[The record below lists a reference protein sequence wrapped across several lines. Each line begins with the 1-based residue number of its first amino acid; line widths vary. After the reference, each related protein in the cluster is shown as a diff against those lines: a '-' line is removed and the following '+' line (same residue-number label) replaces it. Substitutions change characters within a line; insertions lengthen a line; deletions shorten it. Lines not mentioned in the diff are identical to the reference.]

1 MSTERVPLMKI
12 SGFFHANFTPPFYRK
27 SGLQTPPTTDS
38 QETATTPLWSILSVL
53 LMCVVML
60 QKPVH
65 AQLMSPE
72 EALGFQVGSDYQVAG
87 WQTVSD
93 YMRHVAANSDR
104 ILLEELGKTT
114 EGNDFLMLLISA
126 PENLENL
133 SHYQQIQR
141 RLALPNISTK
151 EDSTSELDALA
162 EEGKSVVLINC
173 NLHST
178 EIASSQMS
186 MELAHQFAIT
196 ENPQIKEILEDVII
210 LLIPSAN
217 PDGLNIVVDWYNRT
231 VGTPYEGSEIPWLY
245 HKYTGHDNNR
255 DWFML
260 TQIETQ
266 ILTRVLY
273 EEWFP
278 EVVYDVHEMS
288 YRGPRFVIPPYFEPV
303 NPNIPPLLQRTLSLI
318 GAQLAFDLTSDGFTG
333 VLSSAVYDT
342 WWHGGFRTV
351 PYRHNMVGILT
362 EAARVEIAT
371 PIFQPHHTLKGYRRG
386 LDKYTLRTNFP
397 EPWPGG
403 WWRLRDIVEYEKA
416 AALSIL
422 SFAAEHRVT
431 LKTNFYK
438 MGLNAI
444 AKGKDEPPRAFLI
457 PTQQRDIYTTL
468 KMLDILRR
476 GGVEIHQANATFIAD
491 GVEYPA
497 ETYVVS
503 MSQPFRAH
511 AKDLLEVQRYPER
524 RLSPE
529 SPPERPYDI
538 AGWTLPLQMGVRTI
552 AVVQP
557 FEADLRKLSTLSQE
571 EGTLTGASEPTGY
584 LFENR
589 TNTEA
594 IALNRL
600 FKARLADNSPKY
612 TLHSAQRDVELG
624 GKTFPPGTILI
635 RTAEPPLQ
643 QREEIQ
649 ALASEFGI
657 HIHADA
663 SIDED
668 TISRKFSRV
677 NAPRLGLYK
686 PWTANMDEGW
696 TRWVLDTH
704 EFDYNNLTNA
714 EMRAGDLATRY
725 DAIILPDLGASGILN
740 GHSTGKLP
748 LEYVGGIGTEGL
760 ANLRT
765 FVEDGGTLICLN
777 RASELPLKYFGVGEK
792 GIVNVVEKENQ
803 PKGDAFFCPGS
814 LLRVRID
821 TKHPIGH
828 GLNPEMA
835 IFFKSGPVFEA
846 GRGGG
851 NVVATYPEFNPLMSG
866 WLEGEKRIRQKAAL
880 LEVVLGDGSVI
891 LFGFKPQHRG
901 QSYGSFKLLFNTI
914 FYSTQD

>member
-1 MSTERVPLMKI
+1 M
-12 SGFFHANFTPPFYRK
+12 A
-27 SGLQTPPTTDS
+27 
-38 QETATTPLWSILSVL
+38 
-53 LMCVVML
+53 
-60 QKPVH
+60 
-65 AQLMSPE
+65 PE
-72 EALGFQVGSDYQVAG
+72 EVLGFQVGSDYQVAG
-87 WQTVSD
+87 WKTVSD

-104 ILLEELGKTT
+104 VLVEELGKTT
-114 EGNDFLMLLISA
+114 EDNDLLMLLISA
-126 PENLENL
+126 PENLKNL
-133 SHYQQIQR
+133 ARYQQIQR
-141 RLALPNISTK
+141 ELAIPTK
-151 EDSTSELDALA
+151 GRDELDALA
-162 EEGKSVVLINC
+162 QEGKAVVLINC

-186 MELAHQFAIT
+186 MEFAYQFAT
-196 ENPQIKEILEDVII
+196 AETPQIKEILENVII

-231 VGTPYEGSEIPWLY
+231 VGTPHEGSEIPWLY

-266 ILTRVLY
+266 LLTRVLY

-386 LDKYTLRTNFP
+386 LDQYALRTNFP

-403 WWRLRDIVEYEKA
+403 WWRLRNIVDYEKA
-416 AALSIL
+416 AAHSIL
-422 SFAAEHRVT
+422 GFVAENRVM

-438 MGLNAI
+438 MGLDAI
-444 AKGKDEPPRAFLI
+444 AKGQDEPPRAFLI
-457 PTQQRDIYTTL
+457 PAQQRDIHTTL
-468 KMLDILRR
+468 RMLDILKR
-476 GGVEIHQANATFIAD
+476 GGVQIHQANTPFTAD

-497 ETYVVS
+497 NTYVIL

-524 RLSPE
+524 RPSPE

-552 AVVQP
+552 TVVHP
-557 FEADLRKLSTLSQE
+557 FEADLRQLPMLPAVQGSLN
-571 EGTLTGASEPTGY
+571 GAPEPTSY

-589 TNTEA
+589 TNVEA
-594 IALNRL
+594 ILLNHL
-600 FKARLADNSPKY
+600 FNVGLTDNSPQY
-612 TLHSAQRDVELG
+612 NLYRAQRDVELA
-624 GKTFPPGTILI
+624 GKTLPRGTILI
-635 RTAEPPLQ
+635 KTVEPPLQ
-643 QREEIQ
+643 QVREIA

-657 HIHADA
+657 HIHTDA
-663 SIDED
+663 SLDAD
-668 TISRKFSRV
+668 TIRRTFTSV
-677 NAPRLGLYK
+677 QAPRLGLYK

-696 TRWVLDTH
+696 TRWVLDTYG
-704 EFDYNNLTNA
+704 FRYNSLTNA
-714 EMRAGDLATRY
+714 EIRAGDLAARY

-740 GHSTGKLP
+740 GHAAGKLP
-748 LEYVGGIGTEGL
+748 PEYTGGIGTEGL
-760 ANLRT
+760 ANLRR
-765 FVEDGGTLICLN
+765 FVADGGTLICLN
-777 RASELPLKYFGVGEK
+777 RATELPLKYFGLGEK
-792 GIVNVVEKENQ
+792 GIVNVVEKNNQ
-803 PKGDAFFCPGS
+803 PNEDAFFCPGS

-821 TKHPIGH
+821 TRHPIGY
-828 GLNPEMA
+828 GLDSEIA
-835 IFFKSGPVFEA
+835 IFFKSGPVFD
-846 GRGGG
+846 GVRGDSKA
-851 NVVATYPEFNPLMSG
+851 VATYPEFDPLMSG
-866 WLEGEKRIRQKAAL
+866 WLEGEKRIRQKVAL
-880 LEVVLGDGSVI
+880 LETPLGNGRVI

-901 QSYGSFKLLFNTI
+901 QSHGTFKLLFNAI
-914 FYSTQD
+914 YYSAISEDRFQ

>member
-1 MSTERVPLMKI
+1 MK
-12 SGFFHANFTPPFYRK
+12 FFNSLHRRLHQRK
-27 SGLQTPPTTDS
+27 SGVYGIKM
-38 QETATTPLWSILSVL
+38 ATLWGTLGVLIMSAVL
-53 LMCVVML
+53 LQL
-60 QKPVH
+60 PTY
-65 AQLMSPE
+65 AQLMPPE
-72 EALGFQVGSDYQVAG
+72 EVLGFQVGSDYQVAG
-87 WQTVSD
+87 WKTVSE
-93 YMRHVAANSDR
+93 YMHHVGENSDR
-104 ILLEELGKTT
+104 VLVETLGKTT
-114 EGNDFLMLLISA
+114 EGNDLLMVLISA

-133 SHYQQIQR
+133 ERYQQIQR
-141 RLALPNISTK
+141 EIALPTK
-151 EDSTSELDALA
+151 PNAELDALVQ
-162 EEGKSVVLINC
+162 EGKAVVLINC

-186 MELAHQFAIT
+186 MELAHQFAT
-196 ENPQIKEILEDVII
+196 AETPQIREILENVII

-231 VGTPYEGSEIPWLY
+231 VGTPHEGSEIPWLY

-260 TQIETQ
+260 TQIETRL
-266 ILTRVLY
+266 LTRVLY

-386 LDKYTLRTNFP
+386 LDKYALRTNFP

-403 WWRLRDIVEYEKA
+403 WWRLRDIVDYEKA
-416 AALSIL
+416 ATFSIL
-422 SFAAEHRVT
+422 DFVAEHRVT

-438 MGLNAI
+438 MGLDAI
-444 AKGKDEPPRAFLI
+444 TKGQDEPPRAFLI
-457 PTQQRDIYTTL
+457 PTEQRDIHTTL
-468 KMLDILRR
+468 KMLDILKR
-476 GGVEIHQANATFIAD
+476 GGVQIHQANAPFTAD

-497 ETYVVS
+497 DTYVVL

-524 RLSPE
+524 RPSPE

-538 AGWTLPLQMGVRTI
+538 AGWTLPLQMGVRSI
-552 AVVQP
+552 AVVHP
-557 FEADLRKLSTLSQE
+557 FEADLRQLPMLPAA
-571 EGTLTGASEPTGY
+571 EGTLDGTPEPTSY

-594 IALNRL
+594 LFLNHL
-600 FKARLADNSPKY
+600 FNARFGDNTPKY
-612 TLHSAQRDVELG
+612 KLYWARRDVELTS
-624 GKTFPPGTILI
+624 KMLPPGAILI
-635 RTAEPPLQ
+635 KTVEPPLQ
-643 QREEIQ
+643 QIAELS
-649 ALASEFGI
+649 ALASEYGI

-668 TISRKFSRV
+668 ELRATFSRV
-677 NAPRLGLYK
+677 DAPRLGLYK

-704 EFDYNNLTNA
+704 GFDYNSLTNS
-714 EMRAGDLATRY
+714 EIRAGDLQARY
-725 DAIILPDLGASGILN
+725 DAIILPDFGASGILN
-740 GHSTGKLP
+740 GHAAGKLP
-748 LEYVGGIGTEGL
+748 LEYTGGIGTEGL
-760 ANLRT
+760 ANLRR
-765 FVEDGGTLICLN
+765 FVEEGGTLICLN
-777 RASELPLKYFGVGEK
+777 RATELPLKYFGLGEK
-792 GIVNVVEKENQ
+792 GIVNVVEKNNQ
-803 PKGDAFFCPGS
+803 PNEDAFFCPGS

-821 TKHPIGH
+821 TRHPIGH
-828 GLNPEMA
+828 GLDSEMA
-835 IFFKSGPVFEA
+835 IMFKSGPVFAAE
-846 GRGGG
+846 RGGAE
-851 NVVATYPEFNPLMSG
+851 VIAKYPEFNPLMSG

-880 LEVVLGDGSVI
+880 LEGPLGNGRVV
-891 LFGFKPQHRG
+891 LFGFKPQHRA
-901 QSYGSFKLLFNTI
+901 QSYGTFKLLFNAI
-914 FYSTQD
+914 YYSAVSENR

>member
-1 MSTERVPLMKI
+1 MI
-12 SGFFHANFTPPFYRK
+12 FFRSLCVNSVSLFRQRKADFQVIRTPK
-27 SGLQTPPTTDS
+27 LCGILGVLIVCTALLQGPTS
-38 QETATTPLWSILSVL
+38 
-53 LMCVVML
+53 
-60 QKPVH
+60 
-65 AQLMSPE
+65 AQLMAPE
-72 EALGFQVGSDYQVAG
+72 EMLGFQVGSDYQVAG
-87 WQTVSD
+87 WKTVSD

-104 ILLEELGKTT
+104 VFVEALGKTT
-114 EGNDFLMLLISA
+114 EDNDLLMLLISA

-133 SHYQQIQR
+133 ARYQQIQSE
-141 RLALPNISTK
+141 LALPTK
-151 EDSTSELDALA
+151 RSEELDSLVQ
-162 EEGKSVVLINC
+162 EGKAVVLINC

-186 MELAHQFAIT
+186 MELAHQFAT
-196 ENPQIKEILEDVII
+196 AETPQIKEILENVII

-231 VGTPYEGSEIPWLY
+231 VGTPHEGSEIPWLY

-266 ILTRVLY
+266 LLTRVLY

-386 LDKYTLRTNFP
+386 LDQYALRTNFP

-403 WWRLRDIVEYEKA
+403 WWRLRNIVDYEKA

-422 SFAAEHRVT
+422 DFVAKHRVT

-438 MGLNAI
+438 MGLDAI
-444 AKGKDEPPRAFLI
+444 AKGKNEPPRAFLI
-457 PTQQRDIYTTL
+457 PTEQRDIHTTL
-468 KMLDILRR
+468 KMLHILKR
-476 GGVEIHQANATFIAD
+476 GGVQVHQANAPFTAD

-497 ETYVVS
+497 NTYVVL

-524 RLSPE
+524 RPSPE

-557 FEADLRKLSTLSQE
+557 FEADLRQLPMLPAVQSSLD
-571 EGTLTGASEPTGY
+571 GATEPTSY

-589 TNTEA
+589 TNVEA
-594 IALNRL
+594 ILLNRL
-600 FKARLADNSPKY
+600 FNAGLTDNSPQY
-612 TLHSAQRDVELG
+612 NLYWARRDVELA
-624 GKTFPPGTILI
+624 GKTLPRGTILI
-635 RTAEPPLQ
+635 KTMEPPLQ
-643 QREEIQ
+643 QLREIA
-649 ALASEFGI
+649 ALASEYGI
-657 HIHADA
+657 HIHTDA
-663 SIDED
+663 SLDED
-668 TISRKFSRV
+668 TISRTFTRLQ
-677 NAPRLGLYK
+677 APRLGLYK

-704 EFDYNNLTNA
+704 GFHYNSLTNA
-714 EMRAGDLATRY
+714 EIRAGDLATRY

-740 GHSTGKLP
+740 GHAAGKLP
-748 LEYVGGIGTEGL
+748 PEYTGGIGTEGL

-777 RASELPLKYFGVGEK
+777 RATELPLKYFGLGEN
-792 GIVNVVEKENQ
+792 GIVNVVEKNDQPNQ
-803 PKGDAFFCPGS
+803 DAFFCPGS

-821 TKHPIGH
+821 TRHPIGH
-828 GLNPEMA
+828 GLDPEMA
-835 IFFKSGPVFEA
+835 IFFKSGPVFDGE
-846 GRGGG
+846 RGG
-851 NVVATYPEFNPLMSG
+851 VKVIATYPEFNPLMSG

-880 LEVVLGDGSVI
+880 LEAQLGDGRVI

-901 QSYGSFKLLFNTI
+901 QSYGTFKLLFNAI
-914 FYSTQD
+914 YYSAEDR

>member
-1 MSTERVPLMKI
+1 MIFFRALCINCPSSPRQRKADFQVIRTTKPWGILGVLIICTALLHGST
-12 SGFFHANFTPPFYRK
+12 A
-27 SGLQTPPTTDS
+27 
-38 QETATTPLWSILSVL
+38 
-53 LMCVVML
+53 
-60 QKPVH
+60 
-65 AQLMSPE
+65 AQLMAPE
-72 EALGFQVGSDYQVAG
+72 AVLGFQVGSDYQVAG
-87 WQTVSD
+87 WKTVSD

-104 ILLEELGKTT
+104 ILVEELGKTT
-114 EGNDFLMLLISA
+114 EDNDLLMLLISA

-133 SHYQQIQR
+133 ARYQQIQR
-141 RLALPNISTK
+141 ELAIPTK
-151 EDSTSELDALA
+151 RRDELDALA
-162 EEGKSVVLINC
+162 QEGKAVVLINC

-186 MELAHQFAIT
+186 MEFAYQFAT
-196 ENPQIKEILEDVII
+196 AETPKIKEILENVII

-231 VGTPYEGSEIPWLY
+231 VGTPHEGSEIPWLY

-266 ILTRVLY
+266 LLTRVLY

-371 PIFQPHHTLKGYRRG
+371 PIFQPRHTLKGYRRG
-386 LDKYTLRTNFP
+386 LDQYALRTNFP

-403 WWRLRDIVEYEKA
+403 WWRLRNIVDYEKA
-416 AALSIL
+416 AAHSIL
-422 SFAAEHRVT
+422 GFVAENRVM

-438 MGLNAI
+438 MGLDAI
-444 AKGKDEPPRAFLI
+444 AKGQDEPPRAFLI
-457 PTQQRDIYTTL
+457 PAQQRDIHTTL
-468 KMLDILRR
+468 KMLDILKR
-476 GGVEIHQANATFIAD
+476 GGVQIHQANTPFTAD

-497 ETYVVS
+497 NTYVVL

-524 RLSPE
+524 RPSPE

-552 AVVQP
+552 AVVHP
-557 FEADLRKLSTLSQE
+557 FEADLRQLPMLPAVQGSL
-571 EGTLTGASEPTGY
+571 EGAPEPTSY

-589 TNTEA
+589 TNVEA
-594 IALNRL
+594 ILLNRL
-600 FKARLADNSPKY
+600 FNAGLTDNSPQY
-612 TLHSAQRDVELG
+612 NLYWARRDVELA
-624 GKTFPPGTILI
+624 GKTLPRGTILI
-635 RTAEPPLQ
+635 KTVEPPLQ
-643 QREEIQ
+643 QVREIA

-657 HIHADA
+657 HIHTDA
-663 SIDED
+663 SLHAD
-668 TISRKFSRV
+668 TIRRTFTSV
-677 NAPRLGLYK
+677 QAPRLGLYK

-704 EFDYNNLTNA
+704 DFNYNSLTNA
-714 EMRAGDLATRY
+714 EIRAGDLATRY

-740 GHSTGKLP
+740 GHAAGKLP
-748 LEYVGGIGTEGL
+748 PEYTDGIGTEGL
-760 ANLRT
+760 ANLRR
-765 FVEDGGTLICLN
+765 FVADGGTLICLN
-777 RASELPLKYFGVGEK
+777 RATELPLKYFGLDEK
-792 GIVNVVEKENQ
+792 GIVNVVEKNNQ
-803 PKGDAFFCPGS
+803 PNQDAFFCPGS

-821 TKHPIGH
+821 TRHPIGY
-828 GLNPEMA
+828 GLDSEMA
-835 IFFKSGPVFEA
+835 IFFKSGPVFD
-846 GRGGG
+846 GVRGDSKA
-851 NVVATYPEFNPLMSG
+851 VATYPEFDPLMSG
-866 WLEGEKRIRQKAAL
+866 WLEGEKRIRQKVAL
-880 LEVVLGDGSVI
+880 LETPLGNGRVI

-901 QSYGSFKLLFNTI
+901 QSHGTFKLLFNAI
-914 FYSTQD
+914 YYSAISEDRFQ

>member
-1 MSTERVPLMKI
+1 MI
-12 SGFFHANFTPPFYRK
+12 FFRSLCINCPSPPHQRK
-27 SGLQTPPTTDS
+27 TDFQIIRTTK
-38 QETATTPLWSILSVL
+38 PWGILSALIVCTAL
-53 LMCVVML
+53 L
-60 QKPVH
+60 H
-65 AQLMSPE
+65 GSTSAQLMAPE
-72 EALGFQVGSDYQVAG
+72 EVLGFQVGSDYQVAG
-87 WQTVSD
+87 WKTVSD

-104 ILLEELGKTT
+104 VWVEELGKTT
-114 EGNDFLMLLISA
+114 EDNDLLMLLIST

-133 SHYQQIQR
+133 ARYQQIQR
-141 RLALPNISTK
+141 ELAIPTK
-151 EDSTSELDALA
+151 RRDELDALA
-162 EEGKSVVLINC
+162 REGKAVVLINC

-186 MELAHQFAIT
+186 MELAHQFAT
-196 ENPQIKEILEDVII
+196 AETPQIKEILENVII

-217 PDGLNIVVDWYNRT
+217 PDGLDIVVDWYNRT
-231 VGTPYEGSEIPWLY
+231 VGTPHEGSEIPWLY

-260 TQIETQ
+260 TQVETQ
-266 ILTRVLY
+266 LLTRVLY

-386 LDKYTLRTNFP
+386 LDQYALRTNFP

-403 WWRLRDIVEYEKA
+403 WWRLRNIVDYEKA

-422 SFAAEHRVT
+422 DFVAEHRVT

-438 MGLNAI
+438 MGLDAI
-444 AKGKDEPPRAFLI
+444 AKGKNEPPRAFLI
-457 PTQQRDIYTTL
+457 PTEQRDIHTTL
-468 KMLDILRR
+468 KMLDILKR
-476 GGVEIHQANATFIAD
+476 GGVQIHQANASFIAD
-491 GVEYPA
+491 GVEYPSD
-497 ETYVVS
+497 TYVVL

-524 RLSPE
+524 RPSPE

-552 AVVQP
+552 AVVHP
-557 FEADLRKLSTLSQE
+557 FEADLRQLPMLPVIQ
-571 EGTLTGASEPTGY
+571 GTLDGAPEPTSY

-589 TNTEA
+589 TNVEA
-594 IALNRL
+594 ILLNRL
-600 FKARLADNSPKY
+600 LNAGLTANGPQY
-612 TLHSAQRDVELG
+612 NLYWAQRDVELA
-624 GKTFPPGTILI
+624 GKTLPRGTILI
-635 RTAEPPLQ
+635 KTMEPPLQ
-643 QREEIQ
+643 QVREIT

-657 HIHADA
+657 HIHTDA
-663 SIDED
+663 SLGAD
-668 TISRKFSRV
+668 TISRIFTSV
-677 NAPRLGLYK
+677 QAPRLGLYK

-696 TRWVLDTH
+696 TRWVLDAH
-704 EFDYNNLTNA
+704 GFNYNSLTNA
-714 EMRAGDLATRY
+714 EIRAGDLATRY

-740 GHSTGKLP
+740 GHTAGKLP
-748 LEYVGGIGTEGL
+748 PEYTGGIGTEGL
-760 ANLRT
+760 ANLRS

-777 RASELPLKYFGVGEK
+777 RATELPLKYFGLGEK
-792 GIVNVVEKENQ
+792 GIVNVVEKNNQ
-803 PKGDAFFCPGS
+803 PNEDAFFCPGS

-821 TKHPIGH
+821 TRHPIGY
-828 GLNPEMA
+828 GLDSEMA
-835 IFFKSGPVFEA
+835 IFFKSGPVFD
-846 GRGGG
+846 GVRGDSKA
-851 NVVATYPEFNPLMSG
+851 VATYPEFNPLMSG
-866 WLEGEKRIRQKAAL
+866 WLEGEKRIRQKVAL
-880 LEVVLGDGSVI
+880 LETLLGNGRVI

-901 QSYGSFKLLFNTI
+901 QSYGTFKLLFNAI
-914 FYSTQD
+914 YYSALSEDM

>member
-1 MSTERVPLMKI
+1 MI
-12 SGFFHANFTPPFYRK
+12 FFRALCLNCPSPVHYRK
-27 SGLQTPPTTDS
+27 ADFQVIRTTKPWGILGALIICTILLQGPTS
-38 QETATTPLWSILSVL
+38 
-53 LMCVVML
+53 
-60 QKPVH
+60 
-65 AQLMSPE
+65 AQLMAPE
-72 EALGFQVGSDYQVAG
+72 EVLGFQVGSDYQVAG
-87 WQTVSD
+87 WKTVSD
-93 YMRHVAANSDR
+93 YIRHVAVHSDR
-104 ILLEELGKTT
+104 VLVEELGKTT
-114 EGNDFLMLLISA
+114 EDNDLLMLLISA
-126 PENLENL
+126 PENLEHL
-133 SHYQQIQR
+133 ARYQQIQR
-141 RLALPNISTK
+141 ELAIPSK
-151 EDSTSELDALA
+151 RSGELKALA
-162 EEGKSVVLINC
+162 QEGKAVVLINC

-186 MELAHQFAIT
+186 MEFAHQFAT
-196 ENPQIKEILEDVII
+196 DDTPKIKKILENVII

-231 VGTPYEGSEIPWLY
+231 VGTSHEGSEIPWLY

-266 ILTRVLY
+266 LLTRVLY

-318 GAQLAFDLTSDGFTG
+318 GAQLAFDLTSAGFTG

-386 LDKYTLRTNFP
+386 LDQYALRTNFP

-403 WWRLRDIVEYEKA
+403 WWRLRDIVDYEKA

-422 SFAAEHRVT
+422 DFVAEHRVT

-444 AKGKDEPPRAFLI
+444 AKGKNEPPRAFLI
-457 PTQQRDIYTTL
+457 PTEQRDIHTTL
-468 KMLDILRR
+468 KMLDILKR
-476 GGVEIHQANATFIAD
+476 GGVQIHQANAPFIAD

-497 ETYVVS
+497 DTYVVL

-524 RLSPE
+524 RPSPE

-552 AVVQP
+552 TVVHP
-557 FEADLRKLSTLSQE
+557 FEADLRRLPVLPQV
-571 EGTLTGASEPTGY
+571 EGVLESVPEPTSS

-589 TNTEA
+589 TNREA
-594 IALNRL
+594 LFLNHL
-600 FKARLADNSPKY
+600 FNARFGDNSPKY
-612 TLHSAQRDVELG
+612 KLYWAQRNVELA
-624 GKTFPPGTILI
+624 GKTLPPGAILI
-635 RTAEPPLQ
+635 KTVEPPLHQ
-643 QREEIQ
+643 IAELN
-649 ALASEFGI
+649 ALASEYGI

-663 SIDED
+663 AIDEGAL
-668 TISRKFSRV
+668 SRRFSSV
-677 NAPRLGLYK
+677 DAPRLGLYK

-704 EFDYNNLTNA
+704 GFNYNSLTNA
-714 EMRAGDLATRY
+714 EIRAGDLATRY

-740 GHSTGKLP
+740 GHATGKLP
-748 LEYVGGIGTEGL
+748 PEYVGGIGTEGL
-760 ANLRT
+760 ANLRA
-765 FVEDGGTLICLN
+765 FVENGGTLICLN
-777 RASELPLKYFGVGEK
+777 RATELPLKYFGLAEK
-792 GIVNVVEKENQ
+792 GIVNVVEKNNQ
-803 PKGDAFFCPGS
+803 PNQDAFFCPGS

-821 TKHPIGH
+821 TKHPIGY
-828 GLNPEMA
+828 GLDSEMA
-835 IFFKSGPVFEA
+835 IFFKSGPVFD
-846 GRGGG
+846 GVRGDSKA
-851 NVVATYPEFNPLMSG
+851 VATYPEFNPLMSG
-866 WLEGEKRIRQKAAL
+866 WLEGEKRIRQKVAL
-880 LEVVLGDGSVI
+880 LETMLGDGRVI

-901 QSYGSFKLLFNTI
+901 QSHGTFKLLFNAI
-914 FYSTQD
+914 YYSAISEDR

>member
-1 MSTERVPLMKI
+1 MKI
-12 SGFFHANFTPPFYRK
+12 SGFFHANFTSPLHRK
-27 SGLQTPPTTDS
+27 SGLQIPSTIDS
-38 QETATTPLWSILSVL
+38 QKTDTIPAWRIRSVL
-53 LMCVVML
+53 LIIMCVVSL
-60 QKPVH
+60 QAPVQ
-65 AQLMSPE
+65 AQLIPPE
-72 EALGFQVGSDYQVAG
+72 EMLGFRVGSDYQVAG

-104 ILLEELGKTT
+104 VLLEELGKTT
-114 EGNDFLMLLISA
+114 EDNDFLMLVISA

-133 SHYQQIQR
+133 AHYQQIQR
-141 RLALPNISTK
+141 RLALPNPPIN
-151 EDSTSELDALA
+151 EDNTAELDALA
-162 EEGKSVVLINC
+162 AEGKTVVLINC

-186 MELAHQFAIT
+186 MELAHEFAILET
-196 ENPQIKEILEDVII
+196 SQIKEILENVII

-266 ILTRVLY
+266 ILTEVLY
-273 EEWFP
+273 EKWFP

-318 GAQLAFDLTSDGFTG
+318 GAQLAFDLTSEGFTG

-422 SFAAEHRVT
+422 SFAAEHRGT

-444 AKGKDEPPRAFLI
+444 AKGTDEPPRAFLI
-457 PTQQRDIYTTL
+457 PKQQRDLHTTL

-476 GGVEIHQANATFIAD
+476 GGVEIHQANAPFIAD
-491 GVEYPA
+491 GVEYPGD
-497 ETYVVS
+497 TYIVS

-524 RLSPE
+524 RPSPE

-552 AVVQP
+552 AVVHP
-557 FEADLRKLSTLSQE
+557 FEADLRKLTAPPE
-571 EGTLTGASEPTGY
+571 VEGTLEGAAEPTGY

-594 IALNRL
+594 IVLNRL
-600 FKARLADNSPKY
+600 FQARFPDNSPRY
-612 TLHSAQRDVELG
+612 TLYSAQRDVELAG
-624 GKTFPPGTILI
+624 TSKISGFPRGTILI
-635 RTAEPPLQ
+635 RTAEPPSQ
-643 QREEIQ
+643 QRAEIQ

-663 SIDED
+663 SIDAEVS
-668 TISRKFSRV
+668 SREFSRL

-704 EFDYNNLTNA
+704 EFDYSTLTNA
-714 EMRAGDLATRY
+714 EIRAGDLATRY
-725 DAIILPDLGASGILN
+725 DAIILPDFGASGILK
-740 GHSTGKLP
+740 GHATGKLP
-748 LEYVGGIGTEGL
+748 PEYVGGIGTEGL
-760 ANLRT
+760 ANLRA
-765 FVEDGGTLICLN
+765 FVENGGTLICLN
-777 RASELPLKYFGVGEK
+777 RASELPLKYFGLSEK
-792 GIVNVVEKENQ
+792 GIVNVVQKENQ
-803 PKGDAFFCPGS
+803 PKEGAFFCPGS

-821 TKHPIGH
+821 TKHPIGY
-828 GLNPEMA
+828 GLDPEMA
-835 IFFKSGPVFEA
+835 IFFKFGPVFEA
-846 GRGGG
+846 GRGGAK
-851 NVVATYPEFNPLMSG
+851 VIATYPEFNPLMSG

-880 LEVVLGDGSVI
+880 LEVPLGDGRVI

-901 QSYGSFKLLFNTI
+901 QSQGTFKLLFNAI
-914 FYSTQD
+914 FYSAQY

>member
-1 MSTERVPLMKI
+1 MADRFLLEKKSIMKKHLQEI
-12 SGFFHANFTPPFYRK
+12 ENIKRWFTVIMLLICAALIQRTAYAELTPP
-27 SGLQTPPTTDS
+27 
-38 QETATTPLWSILSVL
+38 
-53 LMCVVML
+53 
-60 QKPVH
+60 
-65 AQLMSPE
+65 E
-72 EALGFQVGSDYQVAG
+72 EVLGFQVGADYKVAG

-93 YMRHVAANSDR
+93 YMRHVAENSDR

-114 EGNDFLMLLISA
+114 EGNDFLMMLISA
-126 PENLENL
+126 PENLEDL
-133 SHYQQIQR
+133 ARHQR
-141 RLALPNISTK
+141 TQKQLAMPSALTTENGMA
-151 EDSTSELDALA
+151 ELDALA
-162 EEGKSVVLINC
+162 QEGKAVVLINC

-186 MELAHQFAIT
+186 MEFVYEFAT
-196 ENPQIKEILEDVII
+196 AETAQIREILENVII

-245 HKYTGHDNNR
+245 QKYTGHDNNR

-266 ILTRVLY
+266 LLTRVLY
-273 EEWFP
+273 EAWFP

-318 GAQLAFDLTSDGFTG
+318 GAQLAFDLTSAGFTG

-351 PYRHNMVGILT
+351 PYRHNMIGILT

-386 LDKYTLRTNFP
+386 LDAYALRTNFP

-403 WWRLRDIVEYEKA
+403 WWRLRNIIEYEKA

-422 SFAAEHRVT
+422 SFVSEHRVM

-438 MGLNAI
+438 MGLSAI
-444 AKGKDEPPRAFLI
+444 EKGEAEPPRAFLI
-457 PTQQRDIYTTL
+457 PRQQRDLHTTL
-468 KMLDILRR
+468 KMLDILQR
-476 GGVEIHQANATFIAD
+476 GGVEIHQANAPFTAD

-497 ETYVVS
+497 ETYVVL

-524 RLSPE
+524 RPSPE

-538 AGWTLPLQMGVRTI
+538 AGWTLPLQMGVRTVT
-552 AVVQP
+552 VVHP
-557 FEADLRKLSTLSQE
+557 FDADLSQVPV
-571 EGTLTGASEPTGY
+571 LTQAQGSLERVSEPKGY

-589 TNTEA
+589 TNAEA
-594 IALNRL
+594 IVLNHL
-600 FKARLADNSPKY
+600 FNAKLADNSPKY
-612 TLHSAQRDVELG
+612 TLHRAHRDINSG
-624 GKTFPPGTILI
+624 GKTFSPGSILI
-635 RTAEPPLQ
+635 RTTVPPLQ
-643 QREEIQ
+643 AIEEMA

-657 HIHADA
+657 RIYADA
-663 SIDED
+663 SIDQQTLD
-668 TISRKFSRV
+668 RTFSKV
-677 NAPRLGLYK
+677 VAPRLGLYK

-704 EFDYNNLTNA
+704 GFTYNSLTNA
-714 EMRAGDLATRY
+714 EIQAGNLVERY

-740 GHSTGKLP
+740 GHAAGKLP
-748 LEYVGGIGTEGL
+748 AEYIGGIGTEGL
-760 ANLRT
+760 ANLRA

-777 RASELPLKYFGVGEK
+777 RATELPLKYFGLGEK
-792 GIVNVVEKENQ
+792 GIVNVVEKDNL
-803 PKGDAFFCPGS
+803 PKDGVFFCPGS

-821 TKHPIGH
+821 PKHPIGY
-828 GLNPEMA
+828 GLDRDMA
-835 IFFKSGPVFEA
+835 IFFKSGPVFD
-846 GRGGG
+846 GVRGD
-851 NVVATYPEFNPLMSG
+851 VKAVATYPEFNPLMSG
-866 WLEGEKRIRQKAAL
+866 WLEGEKRIRQKTAL
-880 LEVVLGDGSVI
+880 LETPLGEGRVI

-901 QSYGSFKLLFNTI
+901 QSHGTFKLLFNAI
-914 FYSTQD
+914 YYSSQQSAVSSR

>member
-1 MSTERVPLMKI
+1 MIFLRALCVNGLSPSHQRKADCQVI
-12 SGFFHANFTPPFYRK
+12 RTPK
-27 SGLQTPPTTDS
+27 
-38 QETATTPLWSILSVL
+38 LWGILGALIIWAVL
-53 LMCVVML
+53 L
-60 QKPVH
+60 QAPTS
-65 AQLMSPE
+65 AQLMTPE
-72 EALGFQVGSDYQVAG
+72 EVLGFQVGSDYQVAG
-87 WQTVSD
+87 WKPVSD

-104 ILLEELGKTT
+104 VLVEELGKTT
-114 EGNDFLMLLISA
+114 EDNDLLMLLISA

-133 SHYQQIQR
+133 AHYQQIQKE
-141 RLALPNISTK
+141 LALPTK
-151 EDSTSELDALA
+151 GSEELDAFA
-162 EEGKSVVLINC
+162 QEGKAVVLINC

-186 MELAHQFAIT
+186 MELAHQFAT
-196 ENPQIKEILEDVII
+196 DETPEIKKILENVII

-231 VGTPYEGSEIPWLY
+231 VGTPHEGSEIPWLY

-266 ILTRVLY
+266 LLTRVLY

-371 PIFQPHHTLKGYRRG
+371 PIFQPYHTLKGYRRG
-386 LDKYTLRTNFP
+386 LDQYALRTNFP

-403 WWRLRDIVEYEKA
+403 WWRLRNIVDYEKA

-422 SFAAEHRVT
+422 DFVVEHRVT

-438 MGLNAI
+438 MGLDAI
-444 AKGKDEPPRAFLI
+444 AKGQNEPPRAFLI
-457 PTQQRDIYTTL
+457 PTDQRDIHTTL
-468 KMLDILRR
+468 KMLDILKR
-476 GGVEIHQANATFIAD
+476 GGVQIHQANAPFIAD
-491 GVEYPA
+491 GVEYPTD
-497 ETYVVS
+497 TYVVL

-524 RLSPE
+524 RPSPE

-552 AVVQP
+552 AVVHP
-557 FEADLRKLSTLSQE
+557 FEANLTQLPTLTAMQ
-571 EGTLTGASEPTGY
+571 GTLDGAPEPTSY

-589 TNTEA
+589 TNVEA
-594 IALNRL
+594 ILLNHL
-600 FKARLADNSPKY
+600 FNARLADNSPKY
-612 TLHSAQRDVELG
+612 KLHWARRDVELA
-624 GKTFPPGTILI
+624 GKTLPRGTILI
-635 RTAEPPLQ
+635 KTMEPPLQ
-643 QREEIQ
+643 QVREIA
-649 ALASEFGI
+649 ALASEYGI
-657 HIHADA
+657 HIHTDA
-663 SIDED
+663 SLDED
-668 TISRKFSRV
+668 TISRTFTSV
-677 NAPRLGLYK
+677 QAPRLGLYK

-704 EFDYNNLTNA
+704 GFNYNSLTNA
-714 EMRAGDLATRY
+714 EIRAGDLATRY

-740 GHSTGKLP
+740 GHTAGKLP
-748 LEYVGGIGTEGL
+748 PEYTGGIGTEGL

-777 RASELPLKYFGVGEK
+777 RATELPLKYFGLGEN
-792 GIVNVVEKENQ
+792 GIVNVVEKNDQRNQ
-803 PKGDAFFCPGS
+803 DAFFCPGS

-821 TKHPIGH
+821 TRHPIGH
-828 GLNPEMA
+828 GLDPEMA
-835 IFFKSGPVFEA
+835 IFFKSGPVFDGE
-846 GRGGG
+846 RGG
-851 NVVATYPEFNPLMSG
+851 VKVIATYPEFNPLMSG

-880 LEVVLGDGSVI
+880 LEAQLGDGRVI

-901 QSYGSFKLLFNTI
+901 QSYGTFKLLFNAI
-914 FYSTQD
+914 YYSAGDM

>member
-1 MSTERVPLMKI
+1 MP
-12 SGFFHANFTPPFYRK
+12 
-27 SGLQTPPTTDS
+27 
-38 QETATTPLWSILSVL
+38 
-53 LMCVVML
+53 
-60 QKPVH
+60 
-65 AQLMSPE
+65 PE
-72 EALGFQVGSDYQVAG
+72 EALGFQVGADYKVAG

-93 YMRHVAANSDR
+93 YMRHVAENSDR

-114 EGNDFLMLLISA
+114 EGNDFLILLISA
-126 PENLENL
+126 PENLANL
-133 SHYQQIQR
+133 GRYQEIQKQ
-141 RLALPNISTK
+141 LALPSAPTTGANTA
-151 EDSTSELDALA
+151 ELDALA
-162 EEGKSVVLINC
+162 QEGKAVVLINC

-186 MELAHQFAIT
+186 MEFAYEFATVKTPEI
-196 ENPQIKEILEDVII
+196 QEILENVII
-210 LLIPSAN
+210 LLVPSAN

-231 VGTPYEGSEIPWLY
+231 VSTPYEGSEIPWLY
-245 HKYTGHDNNR
+245 QKYTGHDNNR

-260 TQIETQ
+260 TQVETQ
-266 ILTRVLY
+266 LLTRVLY

-318 GAQLAFDLTSDGFTG
+318 GSQLAFDLTSEGFTG

-386 LDKYTLRTNFP
+386 LDAYALRTNFP

-403 WWRLRDIVEYEKA
+403 WWRLRNIVEYEKA

-422 SFAAEHRVT
+422 TFAAEHRVM

-438 MGLNAI
+438 MGLSAI
-444 AKGKDEPPRAFLI
+444 AKGENEPPRAFLI
-457 PTQQRDIYTTL
+457 PTQQRDIHTTH
-468 KMLDILRR
+468 KMLDILQG
-476 GGVEIHQANATFIAD
+476 GGVQIHQANDPFTAD

-497 ETYVVS
+497 ETYVVM

-524 RLSPE
+524 RPSPE

-552 AVVQP
+552 AVVHP
-557 FEADLRKLSTLSQE
+557 FEADLSLVPM
-571 EGTLTGASEPTGY
+571 LTKGQGSLERVSEPTGY

-589 TNTEA
+589 TNAEA
-594 IALNRL
+594 IILNRL
-600 FKARLADNSPKY
+600 FNAKLADNSPKY
-612 TLHSAQRDVELG
+612 TLYQTDREIERGD
-624 GKTFPPGTILI
+624 KTFPRGTVLI
-635 RTAEPPLQ
+635 RTALPPLQ
-643 QREEIQ
+643 EMEEME

-657 HIHADA
+657 RIYADT
-663 SIDED
+663 STDEEIL
-668 TISRKFSRV
+668 TRRV
-677 NAPRLGLYK
+677 SKVTAPRLGLYK

-704 EFDYNNLTNA
+704 EFTYNSLTNA
-714 EMRAGDLATRY
+714 EIQAGNLVERY
-725 DAIILPDLGASGILN
+725 DAIILPDFGASGILN
-740 GHSTGKLP
+740 GHAAGKLP
-748 LEYVGGIGTEGL
+748 PEYVGGIGTEGL
-760 ANLRT
+760 ANLRA

-777 RASELPLKYFGVGEK
+777 RSTELPLEYFGLGEK
-792 GIVNVVEKENQ
+792 GIVNVVKRENQ
-803 PKGDAFFCPGS
+803 PKENAFFCPGS
-814 LLRVRID
+814 LLRVRVD
-821 TKHPIGH
+821 TKHPIGY
-828 GLNPEMA
+828 GLDRDMA
-835 IFFKSGPVFEA
+835 IFFKSGPVFD
-846 GRGGG
+846 GVRGDV
-851 NVVATYPEFNPLMSG
+851 NAIATYPEFNPLMSG
-866 WLEGEKRIRQKAAL
+866 WLEGEKRIRQKTAL
-880 LEVVLGDGSVI
+880 LETPLGKGHVI

-901 QSYGSFKLLFNTI
+901 QSHGTFKLLFNAI
-914 FYSTQD
+914 YYSSQQSAFSGQ

>member
-1 MSTERVPLMKI
+1 MIFFRSVCVHSVSLSRQRQADFQAIRTIKPWGIFGALIICTALLHGSTSAELM
-12 SGFFHANFTPPFYRK
+12 A
-27 SGLQTPPTTDS
+27 
-38 QETATTPLWSILSVL
+38 
-53 LMCVVML
+53 
-60 QKPVH
+60 
-65 AQLMSPE
+65 PE
-72 EALGFQVGSDYQVAG
+72 EVLGFQVGSDYQVAG
-87 WQTVSD
+87 WKTVSD
-93 YMRHVAANSDR
+93 YMRHVAANSER
-104 ILLEELGKTT
+104 VLVEELGKTT
-114 EGNDFLMLLISA
+114 EDNDLLMLLISA

-133 SHYQQIQR
+133 ARYQQIQR
-141 RLALPNISTK
+141 ALAIPSK
-151 EDSTSELDALA
+151 RSAELDALVQA
-162 EEGKSVVLINC
+162 GKAVVLINC

-186 MELAHQFAIT
+186 MELAHQFATT
-196 ENPQIKEILEDVII
+196 ETPQIKEILENVII

-217 PDGLNIVVDWYNRT
+217 PDGLDIVVDWYNRT
-231 VGTPYEGSEIPWLY
+231 VGTPHEGSEIPWLY

-266 ILTRVLY
+266 LLTRVLY

-386 LDKYTLRTNFP
+386 LDQYALRTNFP

-403 WWRLRDIVEYEKA
+403 WWRLRDIVDYEKA

-422 SFAAEHRVT
+422 SFVAEHRVT

-438 MGLNAI
+438 MGLDAI
-444 AKGKDEPPRAFLI
+444 AKGQDAPPRAFLI
-457 PTQQRDIYTTL
+457 PTQQRDLHTTL
-468 KMLDILRR
+468 KMLDILKR
-476 GGVEIHQANATFIAD
+476 GGVQIHQANAPFIAD
-491 GVEYPA
+491 GVEYPSD
-497 ETYVVS
+497 TYVVL

-524 RLSPE
+524 RPSPE

-552 AVVQP
+552 AVVHP
-557 FEADLRKLSTLSQE
+557 FEADLRRLRVLPQV
-571 EGTLTGASEPTGY
+571 EGVLESVPEPTGY

-589 TNTEA
+589 TNREA
-594 IALNRL
+594 LFLNYL
-600 FKARLADNSPKY
+600 FNARFGDNSPKY
-612 TLHSAQRDVELG
+612 RLYWAQRNVELA
-624 GKTFPPGTILI
+624 GKTLPPGAILI
-635 RTAEPPLQ
+635 KTVEPPLHQ
-643 QREEIQ
+643 I
-649 ALASEFGI
+649 AALNTLASEYGI

-663 SIDED
+663 TIDEGSLSRRFSSID
-668 TISRKFSRV
+668 
-677 NAPRLGLYK
+677 APRLGLYK

-696 TRWVLDTH
+696 TRWVLDTYGFH
-704 EFDYNNLTNA
+704 YTSLMNA
-714 EMRAGDLATRY
+714 EIRAGDLAARY

-740 GHSTGKLP
+740 GHATGRLP
-748 LEYVGGIGTEGL
+748 AEYTGGIGIEGL
-760 ANLRT
+760 ANLRR

-777 RASELPLKYFGVGEK
+777 RATELPLKYFGLAEK
-792 GIVNVVEKENQ
+792 GIVNVVAKNNQ
-803 PKGDAFFCPGS
+803 PNQDAFFCPGS

-821 TKHPIGH
+821 TKHPIGY
-828 GLNPEMA
+828 GLDNEMA
-835 IFFKSGPVFEA
+835 IFFKSGPVFDGVRGDSEA
-846 GRGGG
+846 
-851 NVVATYPEFNPLMSG
+851 VATYPEFNPLMSG
-866 WLEGEKRIRQKAAL
+866 WLEGEKRIRQKVAL
-880 LEVVLGDGSVI
+880 LETVLGDGRVI

-901 QSYGSFKLLFNTI
+901 QSHGTFKLLFNAI
-914 FYSTQD
+914 YYSAISADM

>member
-1 MSTERVPLMKI
+1 MEKHLLKLENIIR
-12 SGFFHANFTPPFYRK
+12 
-27 SGLQTPPTTDS
+27 
-38 QETATTPLWSILSVL
+38 WSLFITSLI
-53 LMCVVML
+53 CVVL
-60 QKPVH
+60 IQNPTQ

-72 EALGFQVGSDYQVAG
+72 EVLGFQVGADYKVAG

-93 YMRHVAANSDR
+93 YMRHAAENSDR
-104 ILLEELGKTT
+104 ILLEDLGQTT
-114 EGNDFLMLLISA
+114 ESNDFLMLLISA

-133 SHYQQIQR
+133 ERYQEIQR
-141 RLALPNISTK
+141 QIALPNPATT
-151 EDSTSELDALA
+151 EDNRAELDALA
-162 EEGKSVVLINC
+162 RAGKAVVLINC

-186 MELAHQFAIT
+186 MEFAYELATT
-196 ENPQIKEILEDVII
+196 ENSQIQKILENVII

-266 ILTRVLY
+266 LLTRVLY

-318 GAQLAFDLTSDGFTG
+318 GAQMAFDLTSEGFTG

-351 PYRHNMVGILT
+351 PYRHNMIGILT

-371 PIFQPHHTLKGYRRG
+371 PIFQPHHTLRGYRRG
-386 LDKYTLRTNFP
+386 LDEYTLRTNFP

-403 WWRLRDIVEYEKA
+403 WWRLRNIVEYEKA

-422 SFAAEHRVT
+422 DFAAEHRVM

-444 AKGKDEPPRAFLI
+444 AKGENEPPRAFLI
-457 PTQQRDIYTTL
+457 PTQQRDNHTTL
-468 KMLDILRR
+468 KMLDILQR
-476 GGVEIHQANATFIAD
+476 GGVEIHQANAPFTAD

-497 ETYVVS
+497 ETYVVL

-524 RLSPE
+524 RPSPE

-552 AVVQP
+552 AVVHP
-557 FEADLRKLSTLSQE
+557 FEADLSPVPVLTQVQGRL
-571 EGTLTGASEPTGY
+571 EGAPEPKGY

-589 TNTEA
+589 TNAEV
-594 IALNRL
+594 IVLNRL
-600 FKARLADNSPKY
+600 FNSKLADNSPKY
-612 TLHSAQRDVELG
+612 TLYRADREINSG
-624 GKTFPPGTILI
+624 GKTFPRGSILI
-635 RTAEPPLQ
+635 RTTAPPLQ
-643 QREEIQ
+643 ESRGDG
-649 ALASEFGI
+649 STRGGI
-657 HIHADA
+657 WHSRIYADE
-663 SIDED
+663 SIDEKTFD
-668 TISRKFSRV
+668 RSFSKMT
-677 NAPRLGLYK
+677 APRLGLYK

-704 EFDYNNLTNA
+704 EFAYNSLTNA
-714 EMRAGDLATRY
+714 EIQAGNLVDRY
-725 DAIILPDLGASGILN
+725 DAIILPDFGAFGILN
-740 GHSTGKLP
+740 GHATGKLP
-748 LEYVGGIGTEGL
+748 LEYVGGYWHRRVSEPTCVCRGRRHAYLPESCDRTPIGI
-760 ANLRT
+760 LRT
-765 FVEDGGTLICLN
+765 
-777 RASELPLKYFGVGEK
+777 
-792 GIVNVVEKENQ
+792 
-803 PKGDAFFCPGS
+803 
-814 LLRVRID
+814 
-821 TKHPIGH
+821 
-828 GLNPEMA
+828 
-835 IFFKSGPVFEA
+835 
-846 GRGGG
+846 
-851 NVVATYPEFNPLMSG
+851 
-866 WLEGEKRIRQKAAL
+866 W
-880 LEVVLGDGSVI
+880 
-891 LFGFKPQHRG
+891 
-901 QSYGSFKLLFNTI
+901 
-914 FYSTQD
+914 

>member
-1 MSTERVPLMKI
+1 MP
-12 SGFFHANFTPPFYRK
+12 
-27 SGLQTPPTTDS
+27 
-38 QETATTPLWSILSVL
+38 
-53 LMCVVML
+53 
-60 QKPVH
+60 
-65 AQLMSPE
+65 PE
-72 EALGFQVGSDYQVAG
+72 EVLGFQVGADYKVVG

-93 YMRHVAANSDR
+93 YMRHVAENSDR
-104 ILLEELGKTT
+104 ILVEDLGQTT

-126 PENLENL
+126 PENLQDLER
-133 SHYQQIQR
+133 YQEIQR
-141 RLALPNISTK
+141 RIALPSGKIT
-151 EDSTSELDALA
+151 EDSQAELDALVQ
-162 EEGKSVVLINC
+162 EGKAVVLINC

-186 MELAHQFAIT
+186 MEFAYEFAT
-196 ENPQIKEILEDVII
+196 TDSPQIQEILENVII

-217 PDGLNIVVDWYNRT
+217 PDGLDIVVDWYNRT

-266 ILTRVLY
+266 LLTRVLY

-318 GAQLAFDLTSDGFTG
+318 GAQLAFDLTSEGFTG

-371 PIFQPHHTLKGYRRG
+371 PIFQPHHTLRGYRRG
-386 LDKYTLRTNFP
+386 LDAYTLRTNFP

-403 WWRLRDIVEYEKA
+403 WWRLRNIVEYEKA

-422 SFAAEHRVT
+422 DFVAEHQVM

-438 MGLNAI
+438 MGLNAS
-444 AKGKDEPPRAFLI
+444 AKGENEPPRAFLI
-457 PTQQRDIYTTL
+457 PTEQRDIHTTL
-468 KMLDILRR
+468 KMLDILQR
-476 GGVEIHQANATFIAD
+476 GGVEIHQANAPFTAD

-497 ETYVVS
+497 ETFVVL
-503 MSQPFRAH
+503 MAQPFRAH

-524 RLSPE
+524 RPSPE

-552 AVVQP
+552 SVVHP
-557 FEADLRKLSTLSQE
+557 FEADLRLTPVLAPM
-571 EGTLTGASEPTGY
+571 EGRLEGVPEPKGY

-589 TNTEA
+589 TNAEA
-594 IALNRL
+594 IVLNRL
-600 FKARLADNSPKY
+600 FNAKLADNSPKY
-612 TLHSAQRDVELG
+612 TLYRADREINSG
-624 GKTFPPGTILI
+624 GRTFPRGSILI
-635 RTAEPPLQ
+635 RTAAPPLQ
-643 QREEIQ
+643 EMEAMA
-649 ALASEFGI
+649 ALATAFGI
-657 HIHADA
+657 RIYADE
-663 SIDED
+663 SIDEQTFD
-668 TISRKFSRV
+668 RSFSKMT
-677 NAPRLGLYK
+677 APRLGLYK

-704 EFDYNNLTNA
+704 EFIYNSLTNA
-714 EMRAGDLATRY
+714 EIQAGHLVDRY
-725 DAIILPDLGASGILN
+725 DAIILPDFGASGILN
-740 GHSTGKLP
+740 GHATGKLP
-748 LEYVGGIGTEGL
+748 PEYVGGIGTEGL
-760 ANLRT
+760 ANLRA

-777 RASELPLKYFGVGEK
+777 RATELPLEYFGLGEK
-792 GIVNVVEKENQ
+792 GIVNVVKKANQ
-803 PKGDAFFCPGS
+803 PKEDAFFCPGS

-821 TKHPIGH
+821 TRHPIGY
-828 GLNPEMA
+828 GLERDMA
-835 IFFKSGPVFEA
+835 IFFKSGPVFD
-846 GRGGG
+846 GVRGD
-851 NVVATYPEFNPLMSG
+851 VKAVATYPEFNPLMSG
-866 WLEGEKRIRQKAAL
+866 WLEGEKRIRQKTAL
-880 LEVVLGDGSVI
+880 LETPLGDGRVV

-901 QSYGSFKLLFNTI
+901 QSHGTFKLLFNAI
-914 FYSTQD
+914 YYSSQ

>member
-1 MSTERVPLMKI
+1 MVSLISKVKRSREGSPSLSAAKSIMKKYLCKLENITQRSIFII
-12 SGFFHANFTPPFYRK
+12 S
-27 SGLQTPPTTDS
+27 L
-38 QETATTPLWSILSVL
+38 I
-53 LMCVVML
+53 CVVL
-60 QKPVH
+60 IQVPTQ
-65 AQLMSPE
+65 AQLLSPE
-72 EALGFQVGSDYQVAG
+72 EVLGFQVGTDYKVAG

-93 YMRHVAANSDR
+93 YMRHAAENSDR
-104 ILLEELGKTT
+104 ILLEDLGQTT

-126 PENLENL
+126 PETLQNLER
-133 SHYQQIQR
+133 YQEIQR
-141 RLALPNISTK
+141 RIALPSGEIT
-151 EDSTSELDALA
+151 EDSQAELDALA
-162 EEGKSVVLINC
+162 QEGKAVVLINC

-186 MELAHQFAIT
+186 MEFAYEFATTDSPDI
-196 ENPQIKEILEDVII
+196 QEILENVII

-217 PDGLNIVVDWYNRT
+217 PDGLDIVVDWYNRT

-266 ILTRVLY
+266 LLTRVLY

-318 GAQLAFDLTSDGFTG
+318 GAQLAFDLTSEGFTG

-371 PIFQPHHTLKGYRRG
+371 PIFQPHHTLRGYRRG
-386 LDKYTLRTNFP
+386 LDAYTLRTNFP

-422 SFAAEHRVT
+422 DFVAEHRVM

-438 MGLNAI
+438 MGLNAS
-444 AKGKDEPPRAFLI
+444 AKGENEPPRAFLI
-457 PTQQRDIYTTL
+457 PTQQRDIHTTL
-468 KMLDILRR
+468 KMLDILQR
-476 GGVEIHQANATFIAD
+476 GGVEIHQANAPFTAD

-497 ETYVVS
+497 ETFVVL

-524 RLSPE
+524 RSSPE

-552 AVVQP
+552 AVVHP
-557 FEADLRKLSTLSQE
+557 FEADLRPTPVLAPV
-571 EGTLTGASEPTGY
+571 EGRLEGVPEPKGY

-589 TNTEA
+589 TNAEA
-594 IALNRL
+594 IVLNRL
-600 FKARLADNSPKY
+600 FNSKLADNSPKY
-612 TLHSAQRDVELG
+612 TLYRADREINSG
-624 GKTFPPGTILI
+624 GKTFPRGSILV
-635 RTAEPPLQ
+635 RTAAPPLQ
-643 QREEIQ
+643 EME
-649 ALASEFGI
+649 AMATLATAFGI
-657 HIHADA
+657 RIYADE
-663 SIDED
+663 SIDEQTFD
-668 TISRKFSRV
+668 RSFSKMT
-677 NAPRLGLYK
+677 APRLGLYK

-704 EFDYNNLTNA
+704 EFTYNSLTNA
-714 EMRAGDLATRY
+714 EIQAGHLIDRY
-725 DAIILPDLGASGILN
+725 DAIILPDFGASGILN
-740 GHSTGKLP
+740 GHATGKLP
-748 LEYVGGIGTEGL
+748 PEYVGGIGTEGL
-760 ANLRT
+760 ANLRA

-777 RASELPLKYFGVGEK
+777 RATELPLEYFGLGEK
-792 GIVNVVEKENQ
+792 GIVNVIKKANQ
-803 PKGDAFFCPGS
+803 PKEGTFFCPGS

-821 TKHPIGH
+821 TRHPIGY
-828 GLNPEMA
+828 GLDRDMA
-835 IFFKSGPVFEA
+835 IFFKSGPVFD
-846 GRGGG
+846 GVRGD
-851 NVVATYPEFNPLMSG
+851 VKAVATYPEFDPLMSG
-866 WLEGEKRIRQKAAL
+866 WLEGEKRIRQKTAL
-880 LEVVLGDGSVI
+880 LEAPLGDGRVV

-901 QSYGSFKLLFNTI
+901 QSHGTFKLLFNAI
-914 FYSTQD
+914 YYSSR

>member
-1 MSTERVPLMKI
+1 M
-12 SGFFHANFTPPFYRK
+12 
-27 SGLQTPPTTDS
+27 TT
-38 QETATTPLWSILSVL
+38 LWSILGVLIMSAVL
-53 LMCVVML
+53 LQL
-60 QKPVH
+60 PTY
-65 AQLMSPE
+65 AQLMPPE
-72 EALGFQVGSDYQVAG
+72 EVLGFQVGSDYQVAG
-87 WQTVSD
+87 WKTVSD
-93 YMRHVAANSDR
+93 YMHHVGENSDR
-104 ILLEELGKTT
+104 VLVETLGKTT
-114 EGNDFLMLLISA
+114 EGNDLLMVLISA

-133 SHYQQIQR
+133 ARYQEIQR
-141 RLALPNISTK
+141 EIALPTK
-151 EDSTSELDALA
+151 PNAELDALVQ
-162 EEGKSVVLINC
+162 EGKAVVLINC

-186 MELAHQFAIT
+186 MELAHQFAT
-196 ENPQIKEILEDVII
+196 AETPQIREILENVII

-231 VGTPYEGSEIPWLY
+231 VGTPHEGSEIPWLY

-266 ILTRVLY
+266 LLTRVLY

-386 LDKYTLRTNFP
+386 LDKYALRTNFP

-403 WWRLRDIVEYEKA
+403 WWRLRNIVDYEKA
-416 AALSIL
+416 ATFSIL
-422 SFAAEHRVT
+422 DFVAEHRVT

-438 MGLNAI
+438 MGLDAI
-444 AKGKDEPPRAFLI
+444 AKGQDEPPRAFLI
-457 PTQQRDIYTTL
+457 PTEQRDIYTAL
-468 KMLDILRR
+468 KMLDILKR
-476 GGVEIHQANATFIAD
+476 GGVQIHQANAPFTAD

-497 ETYVVS
+497 DTYVVL

-524 RLSPE
+524 RPSPE

-552 AVVQP
+552 AVVHP
-557 FEADLRKLSTLSQE
+557 FEADLRQLPILPAV
-571 EGTLTGASEPTGY
+571 EGTLDGTPEPTSY

-589 TNTEA
+589 TNAEA
-594 IALNRL
+594 LFLNHL
-600 FKARLADNSPKY
+600 FNAKFGDNSPKY
-612 TLHSAQRDVELG
+612 KLYWAQRDIELAD
-624 GKTFPPGTILI
+624 KTLPSGAILI
-635 RTAEPPLQ
+635 KTMEPPLQ
-643 QREEIQ
+643 QISELS
-649 ALASEFGI
+649 ALASEYGI

-663 SIDED
+663 SIDEENL
-668 TISRKFSRV
+668 SRMFSSV
-677 NAPRLGLYK
+677 DAPRLGLYK

-696 TRWVLDTH
+696 TRWVLDTYG
-704 EFDYNNLTNA
+704 FNYNSPTNA
-714 EMRAGDLATRY
+714 EIRAGDLAARY

-748 LEYVGGIGTEGL
+748 PEYTGGIGTEGL
-760 ANLRT
+760 ANLRA

-777 RASELPLKYFGVGEK
+777 RATELPLKYFGLSEK
-792 GIVNVVEKENQ
+792 GIVNVVEKNNQ
-803 PKGDAFFCPGS
+803 PNQDVFFCPGS

-828 GLNPEMA
+828 GLDSEMA
-835 IFFKSGPVFEA
+835 IFFKSGPVFAAE
-846 GRGGG
+846 RGGAE
-851 NVVATYPEFNPLMSG
+851 VIAKYPEFNPLMSG
-866 WLEGEKRIRQKAAL
+866 WLEGEKRIRQKTAL
-880 LEVVLGDGSVI
+880 LEVPLGNGRVI
-891 LFGFKPQHRG
+891 LFGFKPQHRA
-901 QSYGSFKLLFNTI
+901 QSYGTFKLLFNAI
-914 FYSTQD
+914 YYSAVSENR

>member
-1 MSTERVPLMKI
+1 MATLWGTLGVLIM
-12 SGFFHANFTPPFYRK
+12 FT
-27 SGLQTPPTTDS
+27 
-38 QETATTPLWSILSVL
+38 VL
-53 LMCVVML
+53 LQL
-60 QKPVH
+60 PTY
-65 AQLMSPE
+65 AQLMPPE
-72 EALGFQVGSDYQVAG
+72 EVLGFQVGSDYQVAG
-87 WQTVSD
+87 WKTVSD
-93 YMRHVAANSDR
+93 YMHHVGENSDR
-104 ILLEELGKTT
+104 VLVETLGKTT
-114 EGNDFLMLLISA
+114 EGNDLLMVLISA

-133 SHYQQIQR
+133 ARYQEIQR
-141 RLALPNISTK
+141 EIALPTK
-151 EDSTSELDALA
+151 PNAELDALVQ
-162 EEGKSVVLINC
+162 EGKAVVLINC

-186 MELAHQFAIT
+186 MELAHQFAT
-196 ENPQIKEILEDVII
+196 AETPQIREILENVII

-231 VGTPYEGSEIPWLY
+231 VGTPHEGSEIPWLY

-260 TQIETQ
+260 TQIETRL
-266 ILTRVLY
+266 LTRVLY

-386 LDKYTLRTNFP
+386 LDKYALRTNFP

-403 WWRLRDIVEYEKA
+403 WWRLRDIVDYEKA
-416 AALSIL
+416 ATFSIL
-422 SFAAEHRVT
+422 DFVAEHRVT

-444 AKGKDEPPRAFLI
+444 AKGQDEPPRAFLI
-457 PTQQRDIYTTL
+457 PTEQRDIHTTL
-468 KMLDILRR
+468 KMLDILKR
-476 GGVEIHQANATFIAD
+476 GGVQIHQANAPFTAD

-497 ETYVVS
+497 DTYVVL

-524 RLSPE
+524 RPSPE

-538 AGWTLPLQMGVRTI
+538 AGWTLPLQMGVRSI
-552 AVVQP
+552 AVVHP
-557 FEADLRKLSTLSQE
+557 FEADLRQLPMLPAV
-571 EGTLTGASEPTGY
+571 EGTLDGTPEPTSY

-589 TNTEA
+589 TNAEA
-594 IALNRL
+594 LFLNHL
-600 FKARLADNSPKY
+600 FNTRFGDNSPKY
-612 TLHSAQRDVELG
+612 KLYWARRDVELA
-624 GKTFPPGTILI
+624 GKTLPPGAILI
-635 RTAEPPLQ
+635 KTVEPPLQ
-643 QREEIQ
+643 QIAELR
-649 ALASEFGI
+649 ALASEYGI

-663 SIDED
+663 SINEENL
-668 TISRKFSRV
+668 SRIFSSV
-677 NAPRLGLYK
+677 DAPRLGLYK

-696 TRWVLDTH
+696 TRWVLDTYG
-704 EFDYNNLTNA
+704 FDYNSLTNS
-714 EMRAGDLATRY
+714 EIRAGDLQARY
-725 DAIILPDLGASGILN
+725 DAIILPDFGASGILN
-740 GHSTGKLP
+740 GHAAGKLP
-748 LEYVGGIGTEGL
+748 LEYTGGIGTEGL
-760 ANLRT
+760 ANLRR
-765 FVEDGGTLICLN
+765 FVEEGGTLICLN
-777 RASELPLKYFGVGEK
+777 RATELPLKYFGLGEK
-792 GIVNVVEKENQ
+792 GIVNVVEKNNQ
-803 PKGDAFFCPGS
+803 PNEDAFFCPGS

-821 TKHPIGH
+821 TRHPIGH
-828 GLNPEMA
+828 GLDSEMA
-835 IFFKSGPVFEA
+835 IMFKSGPVFD
-846 GRGGG
+846 GVRGDSKA
-851 NVVATYPEFNPLMSG
+851 VATYPEFNPLMSG

-880 LEVVLGDGSVI
+880 LEVPLGTGRVI
-891 LFGFKPQHRG
+891 LFGFKPQHRA
-901 QSYGSFKLLFNTI
+901 QSYGTFKLLFNAI
-914 FYSTQD
+914 YYSATK

>member
-1 MSTERVPLMKI
+1 MKI
-12 SGFFHANFTPPFYRK
+12 FGIFYAKPTPSYYQQK
-27 SGLQTPPTTDS
+27 TDA
-38 QETATTPLWSILSVL
+38 QETNTPTLWSILSML
-53 LMCVVML
+53 LMCVVLL
-60 QKPVH
+60 QAPVH

-72 EALGFQVGSDYQVAG
+72 EVLGFQVGSDYQVAG

-104 ILLEELGKTT
+104 VLLEELGKTT
-114 EGNDFLMLLISA
+114 EDNDFLMLLISA

-133 SHYQQIQR
+133 AHYQQIQR
-141 RLALPNISTK
+141 QLAMPSIPTK
-151 EDSTSELDALA
+151 GDNGSKLDALA

-186 MELAHQFAIT
+186 MELVHQFATT
-196 ENPQIKEILEDVII
+196 ETPQIKEILENVII

-217 PDGLNIVVDWYNRT
+217 PDGLDIVVDWYNRT

-266 ILTRVLY
+266 ILTQVLY

-386 LDKYTLRTNFP
+386 LDKYALRTNFP

-422 SFAAEHRVT
+422 SFAAEHRIT

-457 PTQQRDIYTTL
+457 PTQQRDIHTTL

-476 GGVEIHQANATFIAD
+476 GGVEIHQANAPFIAD

-497 ETYVVS
+497 ETYIVS

-524 RLSPE
+524 RPSPE

-538 AGWTLPLQMGVRTI
+538 AGWTLPLQMDVRTV
-552 AVVQP
+552 AVVHP
-557 FEADLRKLSTLSQE
+557 FEADLTKLSALPE
-571 EGTLTGASEPTGY
+571 MEGTLEGASEPTGY

-594 IALNRL
+594 IVLNRL
-600 FKARLADNSPKY
+600 FKARFADHSPRY
-612 TLHSAQRDVELG
+612 TLYSAQRDVELA
-624 GKTFPPGTILI
+624 GKTFPRGTILI

-643 QREEIQ
+643 QREEIR

-668 TISRKFSRV
+668 ITNRDFSRA

-704 EFDYNNLTNA
+704 AFHYSSLTNA
-714 EMRAGDLATRY
+714 EMRAGDLAARY
-725 DAIILPDLGASGILN
+725 DAIILPDFGASGILN
-740 GHSTGKLP
+740 GHATGKLP
-748 LEYVGGIGTEGL
+748 PEYVGGIGTEGL
-760 ANLRT
+760 ANLRA

-777 RASELPLKYFGVGEK
+777 RATELPLKYFGLGEK
-792 GIVNVVEKENQ
+792 GIVNVVKKENQ
-803 PKGDAFFCPGS
+803 PKEGAFFCPGS

-828 GLNPEMA
+828 GLDPEMA
-835 IFFKSGPVFEA
+835 IFFKFGPVFEA
-846 GRGGG
+846 GRSGT

-880 LEVVLGDGSVI
+880 LEVVLGDGRVV

-901 QSYGSFKLLFNTI
+901 QSQGTFKLLFNAI
-914 FYSTQD
+914 FYSAQD

>member
-1 MSTERVPLMKI
+1 MP
-12 SGFFHANFTPPFYRK
+12 
-27 SGLQTPPTTDS
+27 
-38 QETATTPLWSILSVL
+38 
-53 LMCVVML
+53 
-60 QKPVH
+60 
-65 AQLMSPE
+65 PE
-72 EALGFQVGSDYQVAG
+72 EVLGFQVGADYKVAG

-93 YMRHVAANSDR
+93 YMRHVAENSDR
-104 ILLEELGKTT
+104 ILVEDLGQTT

-133 SHYQQIQR
+133 ERYQEIQR
-141 RLALPNISTK
+141 RIALPSAAIA
-151 EDSTSELDALA
+151 EDSQAELDVLA
-162 EEGKSVVLINC
+162 QEGKAVVLINC

-186 MELAHQFAIT
+186 MEFAYEFAT
-196 ENPQIKEILEDVII
+196 TDSPQIQAILENVII

-217 PDGLNIVVDWYNRT
+217 PDGLDIVVDWYNRT
-231 VGTPYEGSEIPWLY
+231 VSTPYEGSEIPWLY

-266 ILTRVLY
+266 LLTRVLY

-318 GAQLAFDLTSDGFTG
+318 GAQLAFDLTSEGFTG

-371 PIFQPHHTLKGYRRG
+371 PIFQPHHTLRGYRRG
-386 LDKYTLRTNFP
+386 LDAYTLRTNFP

-422 SFAAEHRVT
+422 DFVAEHRVM

-438 MGLNAI
+438 MGLNAS
-444 AKGKDEPPRAFLI
+444 AKGENEPPRAFLI
-457 PTQQRDIYTTL
+457 PTQQRDIHTTL
-468 KMLDILRR
+468 KMLDILQR
-476 GGVEIHQANATFIAD
+476 GGVEIHQANAPFTAD

-497 ETYVVS
+497 ETFVVL
-503 MSQPFRAH
+503 MAQPFRAH

-524 RLSPE
+524 RPSPE

-552 AVVQP
+552 SVMHP
-557 FEADLRKLSTLSQE
+557 FKADLRLTPVLAPV
-571 EGTLTGASEPTGY
+571 EGRLEGVPEPKGY

-589 TNTEA
+589 TNAET
-594 IALNRL
+594 IVLNRL
-600 FKARLADNSPKY
+600 FNSKLADNSPKY
-612 TLHSAQRDVELG
+612 TLYRADREINSG
-624 GKTFPPGTILI
+624 GKMFPRGSILI
-635 RTAEPPLQ
+635 RTAAPPLQ
-643 QREEIQ
+643 ESEAMA
-649 ALASEFGI
+649 ALAAAFGI
-657 HIHADA
+657 RIYADE
-663 SIDED
+663 SIDEQTFD
-668 TISRKFSRV
+668 RSFSKMT
-677 NAPRLGLYK
+677 APRLGLYK

-704 EFDYNNLTNA
+704 EFIYNSLTNA
-714 EMRAGDLATRY
+714 EIQAGHLVGRY
-725 DAIILPDLGASGILN
+725 DAIILPDFGASGILN
-740 GHSTGKLP
+740 GHATGKLP
-748 LEYVGGIGTEGL
+748 PEYVGGIGTEGL
-760 ANLRT
+760 ANLRA

-777 RASELPLKYFGVGEK
+777 RATELPLEYFGLGEK
-792 GIVNVVEKENQ
+792 GIVNVVKKANQ
-803 PKGDAFFCPGS
+803 PKEDAFFCPGS

-821 TKHPIGH
+821 TRHPIGY
-828 GLNPEMA
+828 GLERDMA
-835 IFFKSGPVFEA
+835 IFFKSGPVFD
-846 GRGGG
+846 GVRGD
-851 NVVATYPEFNPLMSG
+851 VKAVATYPEFNPLMSG
-866 WLEGEKRIRQKAAL
+866 WLEGEKRIRQKTAL
-880 LEVVLGDGSVI
+880 LETPLGDGRVV

-901 QSYGSFKLLFNTI
+901 QSHGTFKLLFNAI
-914 FYSTQD
+914 YYSSR

>member
-1 MSTERVPLMKI
+1 MATLWGTLGVLIMS
-12 SGFFHANFTPPFYRK
+12 A
-27 SGLQTPPTTDS
+27 
-38 QETATTPLWSILSVL
+38 VL
-53 LMCVVML
+53 LQL
-60 QKPVH
+60 PTY
-65 AQLMSPE
+65 AQLMPPDE
-72 EALGFQVGSDYQVAG
+72 VLGFQVGSDYQVAG
-87 WQTVSD
+87 WKTVSE
-93 YMRHVAANSDR
+93 YMHHVGENSDR
-104 ILLEELGKTT
+104 VLVETLGKTT
-114 EGNDFLMLLISA
+114 EGNDLLMVLISA

-133 SHYQQIQR
+133 ARYQEIQR
-141 RLALPNISTK
+141 EIALPTK
-151 EDSTSELDALA
+151 PNAELEALVQ
-162 EEGKSVVLINC
+162 EGKAVVLINC

-186 MELAHQFAIT
+186 MELAHQFAT
-196 ENPQIKEILEDVII
+196 AETPQIREILENVII

-231 VGTPYEGSEIPWLY
+231 VGTPHEGSEIPWLY

-260 TQIETQ
+260 TQIETRL
-266 ILTRVLY
+266 LTRVLY

-386 LDKYTLRTNFP
+386 LDKYALRTNFP

-403 WWRLRDIVEYEKA
+403 WWRLRNIVDYEKA
-416 AALSIL
+416 ATFSIL
-422 SFAAEHRVT
+422 DFVAEHRVT

-438 MGLNAI
+438 MGLDAI
-444 AKGKDEPPRAFLI
+444 AKGQDEPPRAFLI
-457 PTQQRDIYTTL
+457 PTEQRDIHTTL
-468 KMLDILRR
+468 KMLDILKR
-476 GGVEIHQANATFIAD
+476 GGVQIHQANAPFTAD

-497 ETYVVS
+497 DTYVVL

-524 RLSPE
+524 RPSPE

-552 AVVQP
+552 AVVHP
-557 FEADLRKLSTLSQE
+557 FEADLRQLPMLPAVQ
-571 EGTLTGASEPTGY
+571 GTLDGTPEPTSY

-589 TNTEA
+589 TNAEA
-594 IALNRL
+594 LFLNHL
-600 FKARLADNSPKY
+600 FNARFGDNSPKY
-612 TLHSAQRDVELG
+612 KLYWAQRDVELA
-624 GKTFPPGTILI
+624 GKTLPPGAILI
-635 RTAEPPLQ
+635 KTVEPPLQ
-643 QREEIQ
+643 QIAELS
-649 ALASEFGI
+649 ALASEYSI

-663 SIDED
+663 SINEENL
-668 TISRKFSRV
+668 RRMFSSV
-677 NAPRLGLYK
+677 DAPRLGLYK

-704 EFDYNNLTNA
+704 GFNYNSLTNA
-714 EMRAGDLATRY
+714 EIRAGDLAARY

-740 GHSTGKLP
+740 GHSAGKLP
-748 LEYVGGIGTEGL
+748 LEYTGGIGTEGL
-760 ANLRT
+760 ANLRR
-765 FVEDGGTLICLN
+765 FVEEGGTLICLN
-777 RASELPLKYFGVGEK
+777 RATELPLKYFGLGEK
-792 GIVNVVEKENQ
+792 GIVNVVEKNNQ
-803 PKGDAFFCPGS
+803 PNEDAFFCPGS

-821 TKHPIGH
+821 TRHPIGH
-828 GLNPEMA
+828 GLDSEMA
-835 IFFKSGPVFEA
+835 IMFKSGPVFD
-846 GRGGG
+846 GVRGDSKA
-851 NVVATYPEFNPLMSG
+851 VATYPEFNPLMSG
-866 WLEGEKRIRQKAAL
+866 WLEGEKRIRQKVAL
-880 LEVVLGDGSVI
+880 LETLLGDGRVI
-891 LFGFKPQHRG
+891 LFGFKPQHRA
-901 QSYGSFKLLFNTI
+901 QSYGTFKLLFNAI
-914 FYSTQD
+914 YYSATK

>member
-1 MSTERVPLMKI
+1 MKI
-12 SGFFHANFTPPFYRK
+12 FGSFYATCVSLFRQRKAN
-27 SGLQTPPTTDS
+27 LQQNGTT
-38 QETATTPLWSILSVL
+38 ILRRTFSVL
-53 LMCVVML
+53 LVCAML
-60 QKPVH
+60 LQGSAD

-72 EALGFQVGSDYQVAG
+72 DTLGFQVGADYQVAA

-104 ILLEELGKTT
+104 VVLDVLGKTT
-114 EGNDFLMLLISA
+114 EGNDFVILLISA

-133 SHYQQIQR
+133 GRYQQIQKQ
-141 RLALPNISTK
+141 LALPNKSTIG
-151 EDSTSELDALA
+151 DSSAELDALA
-162 EEGKSVVLINC
+162 EEGKAVVLINC

-186 MELAHQFAIT
+186 MEFAYQFAT
-196 ENPQIKEILEDVII
+196 AETPQIKEILENVII
-210 LLIPSAN
+210 LLVPSAN
-217 PDGLNIVVDWYNRT
+217 PDGLDIVVDWYNRT

-260 TQIETQ
+260 TQVETQ
-266 ILTRVLY
+266 LLTRVLY

-318 GAQLAFDLTSDGFTG
+318 GAQLAFDLTSEGFTG

-403 WWRLRDIVEYEKA
+403 WWRLRDIVDYEKA

-422 SFAAEHRVT
+422 AFAAEHRVT

-444 AKGKDEPPRAFLI
+444 AKGEDEPPRAFLI
-457 PTQQRDIYTTL
+457 PTEQRDIHTTL
-468 KMLDILRR
+468 KMLDILKR
-476 GGVEIHQANATFIAD
+476 GGVQIHQANAPFTAD

-497 ETYVVS
+497 DTYVVS

-511 AKDLLEVQRYPER
+511 AKDLLEVQHYPER
-524 RLSPE
+524 RPSPE

-538 AGWTLPLQMGVRTI
+538 AGWTLPLQMGVRAI

-557 FEADLRKLSTLSQE
+557 FEADLRQLPVLPQVQ
-571 EGTLTGASEPTGY
+571 GALESVPEPTSY

-589 TNTEA
+589 TNMEA
-594 IALNRL
+594 IVLNRL
-600 FKARLADNSPKY
+600 FREKLTDDSPKY
-612 TLHSAQRDVELG
+612 NLYWARRDVELA
-624 GKTFPPGTILI
+624 GKKLRRGSILI
-635 RTAEPPLQ
+635 KTVEPPLQ
-643 QREEIQ
+643 QIEEMRT
-649 ALASEFGI
+649 LASEYGI
-657 HIHADA
+657 NIHADA
-663 SIDED
+663 SIDEK
-668 TISRKFSRV
+668 TISRTFSKV
-677 NAPRLGLYK
+677 TGPRLGLYK

-704 EFDYNNLTNA
+704 DFNYNSLTNA
-714 EMRAGDLATRY
+714 EIRAGDLAERY
-725 DAIILPDLGASGILN
+725 DAIILPDFGASGILK
-740 GHSTGKLP
+740 GHATGKLP
-748 LEYVGGIGTEGL
+748 PEYVGGIGTEGL
-760 ANLRT
+760 ANLRA

-777 RASELPLKYFGVGEK
+777 RATELPLKYFGLGEK
-792 GIVNVVEKENQ
+792 GIVNVVEKANQ
-803 PKGDAFFCPGS
+803 SGQDEFFCPGS

-821 TKHPIGH
+821 TRHPIGR
-828 GLNPEMA
+828 GLDKEMA
-835 IFFKSGPVFEA
+835 ILFKFGPVFEA
-846 GRGGG
+846 GRGGAK
-851 NVVATYPEFNPLMSG
+851 VVATYPEFNPLMSG

-880 LEVVLGDGSVI
+880 LEVPLGDGRVI

-901 QSYGSFKLLFNTI
+901 QSHGTFKLLFNAI
-914 FYSTQD
+914 LYSTVP

>member
-1 MSTERVPLMKI
+1 MIFFRSVCVNSVSLSHQRQADFQAIRTTKLWGILGVLIVCTALLYGSTSAELM
-12 SGFFHANFTPPFYRK
+12 TP
-27 SGLQTPPTTDS
+27 
-38 QETATTPLWSILSVL
+38 
-53 LMCVVML
+53 
-60 QKPVH
+60 
-65 AQLMSPE
+65 
-72 EALGFQVGSDYQVAG
+72 EAVLGFQVGSDYQVAG
-87 WQTVSD
+87 WKTVSD

-104 ILLEELGKTT
+104 VLVEALGKTT
-114 EGNDFLMLLISA
+114 EDNDLLMLLISA

-133 SHYQQIQR
+133 ARYQQIQR
-141 RLALPNISTK
+141 ALAIPSK
-151 EDSTSELDALA
+151 RSEELDALA
-162 EEGKSVVLINC
+162 QAGKAVVLINC

-186 MELAHQFAIT
+186 MELAHQFAT
-196 ENPQIKEILEDVII
+196 VETPQIKAILENVII

-231 VGTPYEGSEIPWLY
+231 VGTPHEGSEIPWLY

-266 ILTRVLY
+266 LLTRVLY

-371 PIFQPHHTLKGYRRG
+371 PIFQPRHTLKGYRRG
-386 LDKYTLRTNFP
+386 LDQYALRTNFP

-403 WWRLRDIVEYEKA
+403 WWRLRDIVDYEKA

-422 SFAAEHRVT
+422 GFVAENRVM

-438 MGLNAI
+438 MGLDAI
-444 AKGKDEPPRAFLI
+444 AKGQDEPPRAFLI
-457 PTQQRDIYTTL
+457 PTQQRDIHTTL
-468 KMLDILRR
+468 KMLDILKR
-476 GGVEIHQANATFIAD
+476 GGVQIHQANTPFIAD

-497 ETYVVS
+497 DTYVVL

-524 RLSPE
+524 RPSPE

-552 AVVQP
+552 AVVHP
-557 FEADLRKLSTLSQE
+557 FEADLRRLRVLPQM
-571 EGTLTGASEPTGY
+571 EGVLESVPEPTGY

-589 TNTEA
+589 TNREA
-594 IALNRL
+594 LFLNHL
-600 FKARLADNSPKY
+600 FNARFGDNRPKY
-612 TLHSAQRDVELG
+612 KLYWAQRNVELA
-624 GKTFPPGTILI
+624 GKTLPPGAILI
-635 RTAEPPLQ
+635 KTVEPPLHQ
-643 QREEIQ
+643 IAALN
-649 ALASEFGI
+649 ALASEYGI
-657 HIHADA
+657 HLHADA
-663 SIDED
+663 AIDEGAL
-668 TISRKFSRV
+668 SRRFSSV
-677 NAPRLGLYK
+677 AAPRLGLYK

-696 TRWVLDTH
+696 TRWVLDTYG
-704 EFDYNNLTNA
+704 FNYNSLMNA
-714 EMRAGDLATRY
+714 EIRAGDLAARY

-740 GHSTGKLP
+740 GHATGKLP
-748 LEYVGGIGTEGL
+748 PEYTDGIGTEGL
-760 ANLRT
+760 ANLRR
-765 FVEDGGTLICLN
+765 FVADGGTLICLN
-777 RASELPLKYFGVGEK
+777 RATELPLKYFGLSEK
-792 GIVNVVEKENQ
+792 GIVNVVEKNNQ
-803 PKGDAFFCPGS
+803 PNQDAFFCPGS

-821 TKHPIGH
+821 TRHPIGH
-828 GLNPEMA
+828 GLDSEMA
-835 IFFKSGPVFEA
+835 IFFKSGPVFD
-846 GRGGG
+846 GVRGDSKA
-851 NVVATYPEFNPLMSG
+851 VATYPEFNPLMSG
-866 WLEGEKRIRQKAAL
+866 WLEGEKRIRQKVAL
-880 LEVVLGDGSVI
+880 LETVLGNGRVI

-901 QSYGSFKLLFNTI
+901 QSHGTFKLLFNAI
-914 FYSTQD
+914 YYSALSEDM

>member
-1 MSTERVPLMKI
+1 MKI

-104 ILLEELGKTT
+104 VLLEELGKTT

-141 RLALPNISTK
+141 RLALPNIPTK

-457 PTQQRDIYTTL
+457 PTQQRDIHTTL

-846 GRGGG
+846 GRGSG

-880 LEVVLGDGSVI
+880 LEVVLGDGRVI

-901 QSYGSFKLLFNTI
+901 QSQGTFKLLFNAI

>member
-1 MSTERVPLMKI
+1 MKKHLSKLENI
-12 SGFFHANFTPPFYRK
+12 TR
-27 SGLQTPPTTDS
+27 
-38 QETATTPLWSILSVL
+38 WSIFILSL
-53 LMCVVML
+53 ICAALI
-60 QKPVH
+60 QTSAR

-72 EALGFQVGSDYQVAG
+72 AVLGFQVGADYKVAG

-93 YMRHVAANSDR
+93 YMRHVAENSDR
-104 ILLEELGKTT
+104 ILLEALGKTT

-133 SHYQQIQR
+133 ARYQEIQR
-141 RLALPNISTK
+141 QIALPSAAIT
-151 EDSTSELDALA
+151 EDDRSELDALA
-162 EEGKSVVLINC
+162 QAGKAVVLINC

-186 MELAHQFAIT
+186 MEFAYEFAT
-196 ENPQIKEILEDVII
+196 TDSPQIQEILENVII

-217 PDGLNIVVDWYNRT
+217 PDGLDIVVDWYNRT
-231 VGTPYEGSEIPWLY
+231 VRTPYEGSEIPWLY
-245 HKYTGHDNNR
+245 QKYTGHDNNR

-266 ILTRVLY
+266 LLTRVLY

-318 GAQLAFDLTSDGFTG
+318 GAQLAFDLTSEGFTG

-371 PIFQPHHTLKGYRRG
+371 PIFQPHHTLRGYRRG
-386 LDKYTLRTNFP
+386 LDTYTLRTNFP

-403 WWRLRDIVEYEKA
+403 WWRLRNIVEYEKA

-422 SFAAEHRVT
+422 DFVAEHRVM

-438 MGLNAI
+438 MGLNAS
-444 AKGKDEPPRAFLI
+444 AKGENEPPRAFLI
-457 PTQQRDIYTTL
+457 PTQQRDIHTTL
-468 KMLDILRR
+468 KMLDILQR
-476 GGVEIHQANATFIAD
+476 GGVEIHQANAPFTAD
-491 GVEYPA
+491 GVEYPE
-497 ETYVVS
+497 ETYVVL

-524 RLSPE
+524 RPSPE
-529 SPPERPYDI
+529 SLPERPYDI

-552 AVVQP
+552 AVVHP
-557 FEADLRKLSTLSQE
+557 FEADLSQIPNMLRSQSYPIAFSLLVDSSPVPVLPQV
-571 EGTLTGASEPTGY
+571 EGSLERVAETKGY

-589 TNTEA
+589 TNVEA
-594 IALNRL
+594 IVLNRL
-600 FKARLADNSPKY
+600 FNAKLADNTPKY
-612 TLHSAQRDVELG
+612 TLYRADREVNSG
-624 GKTFPPGTILI
+624 GKIFPRGSILV
-635 RTAEPPLQ
+635 RTTAPPLQ
-643 QREEIQ
+643 EMEAME
-649 ALASEFGI
+649 ALAAEFGI
-657 HIHADA
+657 HIYADE
-663 SIDED
+663 SIDEQTFD
-668 TISRKFSRV
+668 RSFSKV
-677 NAPRLGLYK
+677 TAPRLGLYK

-704 EFDYNNLTNA
+704 EFTYNSLTNA
-714 EMRAGDLATRY
+714 EIQAGHLVDRY
-725 DAIILPDLGASGILN
+725 DAIILPDFGASGILN
-740 GHSTGKLP
+740 GHATGKLP
-748 LEYVGGIGTEGL
+748 PEYVGGIGTEGL
-760 ANLRT
+760 ANLRA

-777 RASELPLKYFGVGEK
+777 RATELPLEYFGLGEK
-792 GIVNVVEKENQ
+792 GIVNVVKKANQ
-803 PKGDAFFCPGS
+803 PKEDAFFCPGS

-821 TKHPIGH
+821 TRHPIGY
-828 GLNPEMA
+828 GLDRDMA
-835 IFFKSGPVFEA
+835 IFFKSGPVFD
-846 GRGGG
+846 GVRGD
-851 NVVATYPEFNPLMSG
+851 VKAVATYPEFNPLMSG
-866 WLEGEKRIRQKAAL
+866 WLEGEKRIRQKTAL
-880 LEVVLGDGSVI
+880 LETSLGDGRVV

-901 QSYGSFKLLFNTI
+901 QSYGTFKLLFNAI
-914 FYSTQD
+914 YYSSSQ

>member
-1 MSTERVPLMKI
+1 MTKKYRCLLKNITQASIPIISLICSVWVQVP
-12 SGFFHANFTPPFYRK
+12 A
-27 SGLQTPPTTDS
+27 QA
-38 QETATTPLWSILSVL
+38 EL
-53 LMCVVML
+53 L
-60 QKPVH
+60 
-65 AQLMSPE
+65 SPE
-72 EALGFQVGSDYQVAG
+72 EVLGFQVGADYKVVG
-87 WQTVSD
+87 WQKVSD
-93 YMRHVAANSDR
+93 YMRHAADNADR
-104 ILLEELGKTT
+104 ILLEVLGQTT
-114 EGNDFLMLLISA
+114 EGNDLLMLLISA

-133 SHYQQIQR
+133 ERYQEIQR
-141 RLALPNISTK
+141 RIALPSASLT
-151 EDSTSELDALA
+151 EDGRAELDALA
-162 EEGKSVVLINC
+162 QAGKAVVLINC

-186 MELAHQFAIT
+186 MEFAYELATA
-196 ENPQIKEILEDVII
+196 ENPDIQEILENVII

-217 PDGLNIVVDWYNRT
+217 PDGLDIVVDWYNRT

-260 TQIETQ
+260 TQMETQ
-266 ILTRVLY
+266 HLTRVLY

-318 GAQLAFDLTSDGFTG
+318 GAQLAFDLTSEGFTG

-386 LDKYTLRTNFP
+386 LDAYTLRTNFP

-403 WWRLRDIVEYEKA
+403 WWRLRNIVEYEKA

-422 SFAAEHRVT
+422 TFVAAHRVM

-444 AKGKDEPPRAFLI
+444 AAGANEPPRAFLV
-457 PTQQRDIYTTL
+457 PMAQRDIHTTL
-468 KMLDILRR
+468 KMLDILQR
-476 GGVEIHQANATFIAD
+476 GGVEIHQANAPFTAD
-491 GVEYPA
+491 GVAYPA
-497 ETYVVS
+497 ETYVVL

-524 RLSPE
+524 RPSPE

-552 AVVQP
+552 AVVHP
-557 FEADLRKLSTLSQE
+557 FEADLSPVPV
-571 EGTLTGASEPTGY
+571 LTQVKGRLLGVPEPKVY

-589 TNTEA
+589 TNAEA
-594 IALNRL
+594 ILLNRL
-600 FKARLADNSPKY
+600 FNSRLTDNSPRY
-612 TLHSAQRDVELG
+612 TLYRADREIARG
-624 GKTFPPGTILI
+624 GKTFPRGSILI
-635 RTAEPPLQ
+635 RTAAPPRQ
-643 QREEIQ
+643 ETER
-649 ALASEFGI
+649 LAVLAAEFGI
-657 HIHADA
+657 RMYADE
-663 SIDED
+663 SIDEKTFD
-668 TISRKFSRV
+668 RSFSRLHP
-677 NAPRLGLYK
+677 PRLGLYK

-704 EFDYNNLTNA
+704 EFTYNSLTNA
-714 EMRAGDLATRY
+714 EIQAGNLVDRY
-725 DAIILPDLGASGILN
+725 DAIVLPDMGAAGILN
-740 GHSTGKLP
+740 GHATGKLP
-748 LEYVGGIGTEGL
+748 AEYVGGIGTEGL
-760 ANLRT
+760 ANLRA
-765 FVEDGGTLICLN
+765 FVADGGTLICLN
-777 RASELPLKYFGVGEK
+777 RATELPLAYFGLGEK
-792 GIVNVVEKENQ
+792 GVVNVVEKANQ
-803 PKGDAFFCPGS
+803 PKQDAFFCPGS

-821 TKHPIGH
+821 TKHPIGY
-828 GLNPEMA
+828 GLDRDMA
-835 IFFKSGPVFEA
+835 IFFKSGPAFGGV
-846 GRGGG
+846 RGD
-851 NVVATYPEFNPLMSG
+851 VKAVATYPEFNPLMSG
-866 WLEGEKRIRQKAAL
+866 WLEGEKRIRQKTAL
-880 LEVVLGDGSVI
+880 LETRLGDGRVV

-901 QSYGSFKLLFNTI
+901 QAHGTFKLLFNAI
-914 FYSTQD
+914 YDGGVE

>member
-1 MSTERVPLMKI
+1 MKI
-12 SGFFHANFTPPFYRK
+12 SNFFYTNCSSPLHQQKTDAQEPNTPKPQR
-27 SGLQTPPTTDS
+27 
-38 QETATTPLWSILSVL
+38 ILSVF
-53 LMCVVML
+53 LMCIVLL
-60 QKPVH
+60 QGQAH
-65 AQLMSPE
+65 AQLMPPE
-72 EALGFQVGSDYQVAG
+72 EVLGFQVGSDYQVAG

-104 ILLEELGKTT
+104 VLLEELGKTT
-114 EGNDFLMLLISA
+114 EGNDLLMLLISA

-133 SHYQQIQR
+133 AHYQEMQR
-141 RLALPNISTK
+141 RLAMPNISTT
-151 EDSTSELDALA
+151 EDNVPALDALA
-162 EEGKSVVLINC
+162 EEGKTVVLINC

-186 MELAHQFAIT
+186 MEFAHQFATT
-196 ENPQIKEILEDVII
+196 ETPQIKEILENVII

-217 PDGLNIVVDWYNRT
+217 PDGLDIVVDWYNRT
-231 VGTPYEGSEIPWLY
+231 VGTPHEGSEIPWLY

-266 ILTRVLY
+266 LLTRVLY

-318 GAQLAFDLTSDGFTG
+318 GAQLAFDLTSEGFTG

-386 LDKYTLRTNFP
+386 LDKYALRTNFP

-403 WWRLRDIVEYEKA
+403 WWRLRDIVAYEKA

-422 SFAAEHRVT
+422 SFAAEHRIT

-438 MGLNAI
+438 MGLKAM
-444 AKGKDEPPRAFLI
+444 AKGKEEPPRAFLI
-457 PTQQRDIYTTL
+457 PTQQRDIHTTL

-476 GGVEIHQANATFIAD
+476 GGVEIHQANAPFIAD

-511 AKDLLEVQRYPER
+511 AKDLLEVQHYPER
-524 RLSPE
+524 RPSPE

-552 AVVQP
+552 AVVHP
-557 FEADLRKLSTLSQE
+557 FEADLTKLSALPE
-571 EGTLTGASEPTGY
+571 MEGTLTGVSEPMGY

-589 TNTEA
+589 TNRAA
-594 IALNRL
+594 IVLNRL
-600 FKARLADNSPKY
+600 FNARLADNSPKY
-612 TLHSAQRDVELG
+612 TLYSARRAIELAG
-624 GKTFPPGTILI
+624 TSKISGFPRGTILI
-635 RTAEPPLQ
+635 RTAKPPLQ
-643 QREEIQ
+643 EKEAMEAI
-649 ALASEFGI
+649 ASEFGI

-663 SIDED
+663 PVGKE
-668 TISRKFSRV
+668 TLKRFSKM

-704 EFDYNNLTNA
+704 AFDYSSPTNA

-740 GHSTGKLP
+740 GHATGKLP
-748 LEYVGGIGTEGL
+748 PEYVGGIGTEGL
-760 ANLRT
+760 ANLRA

-777 RASELPLKYFGVGEK
+777 RATELPLKYFGLGEK
-792 GIVNVVEKENQ
+792 GIVNVVEKGNQ
-803 PKGDAFFCPGS
+803 PKENAFFCPGS

-828 GLNPEMA
+828 GLDSEMA
-835 IFFKSGPVFEA
+835 IFFKFGPVFEA
-846 GRGGG
+846 GRGGA
-851 NVVATYPEFNPLMSG
+851 NVIATYPEFNPLMSG

-880 LEVVLGDGSVI
+880 LEVPLGKGRVI

-901 QSYGSFKLLFNTI
+901 QSQGTFKLLFNAI
-914 FYSTQD
+914 YYSAQD